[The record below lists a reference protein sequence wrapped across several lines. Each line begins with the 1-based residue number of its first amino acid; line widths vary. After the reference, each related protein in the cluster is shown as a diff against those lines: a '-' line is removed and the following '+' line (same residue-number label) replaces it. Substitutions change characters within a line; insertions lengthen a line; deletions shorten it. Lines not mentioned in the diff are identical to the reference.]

1 MQFRQDD
8 LTLRERI
15 TALDTSSSQWAEE
28 QGVDGVGVRTY
39 FLQPLGVFC
48 HVYLR
53 QGRWRQGTHGLIAAI
68 IEAYAAFVA
77 AAKLWEKWWVKRRAA
92 ELKQK
97 TLNG

>member
-1 MQFRQDD
+1 
-8 LTLRERI
+8 
-15 TALDTSSSQWAEE
+15 
-28 QGVDGVGVRTY
+28 
-39 FLQPLGVFC
+39 
-48 HVYLR
+48 
-53 QGRWRQGTHGLIAAI
+53 LIAAI